1 MNALRAMRLTLATLD
16 AMIGL
21 AIARHYPIER
31 NKILATMFAIVC
43 IACTR
48 WQRTLVL
55 ALVVVYE
62 DGWNINAIRTRHTV
76 LTIVA
81 RDIFEANNL
90 LSDVLI
96 EESHLLFRKWLQR
109 TI

>member
-1 MNALRAMRLTLATLD
+1 
-16 AMIGL
+16 
-21 AIARHYPIER
+21 
-31 NKILATMFAIVC
+31 
-43 IACTR
+43 
-48 WQRTLVL
+48 
-55 ALVVVYE
+55 VYE
-62 DGWNINAIRTRHTV
+62 DGWDINAIRTRHTV

-81 RDIFEANNL
+81 RDVFETHNL